1 MCRALPAFVRRG
13 PARPS
18 IRLSC
23 ALSSSHGAA
32 MTRGTW
38 HLGAPILLIL
48 LAGNC
53 RGGSRGHS
61 AGARAPADSGA
72 APAVGAADFRD
83 PAGAAWRGAA
93 PAGFPGAFLTKKG
106 GLVVG
111 GPPGWYPRRGHPL
124 FQPVGNRYIV
134 GVRILPGI

>member
-13 PARPS
+13 PGRPS

-38 HLGAPILLIL
+38 KLGAPILLIL

-83 PAGAAWRGAA
+83 PAGAAWRGPAHAVFQAA
-93 PAGFPGAFLTKKG
+93 FAPGHGDFG
-106 GLVVG
+106 GAVRPELPPLG
-111 GPPGWYPRRGHPL
+111 GDRS
-124 FQPVGNRYIV
+124 
-134 GVRILPGI
+134 